1 MPGSVSTAS
10 RLHLS
15 HLSPEVVQ
23 SDIRAMSVECD
34 AVNGINLAQGICDTP
49 IPAVVVEAAQ
59 QAIAEG
65 RNTYSRLDGI
75 TPLRLAL
82 ARKFSEYNKLDYDP
96 AREILVTSGAT
107 GAFDAAIKALLNPG
121 DEVVIF
127 EPFYGYHLN
136 TLLAAGCTPI
146 VVALSGDDFN
156 LDPDA
161 LAAAITPRTRAVLIN
176 TPSNPAGK
184 VFARAELEAVAALS
198 IEHNLF
204 VFTDEIYEY
213 FLYDGVEHISPAT
226 LPGMRER
233 TITISGFSKI
243 FSVTGWRV
251 GYLGADAR
259 WTPSMGYFQ
268 DLTYICAPT
277 PFQFACAAGLDQL
290 GPDYYSHLAAD
301 YQLKRDQA
309 LTALRAAGFKPSVPK
324 GAYYILADCS
334 CLPGQ
339 TAKEKAMFL
348 LQNAGVA
355 AVPGGSFFAKDGPNS
370 TRAQNML
377 RFCFGKTQSDLD
389 RACAALSKLSV

>member
-1 MPGSVSTAS
+1 MSSTVHTAS

-34 AVNGINLAQGICDTP
+34 AVHGINLAQGICDTP
-49 IPAVVVEAAQ
+49 IPAVVLDAAH

-75 TPLRLAL
+75 TPLRAAL
-82 ARKFSEYNKLDYDP
+82 ARKFSEYNNLDYDP

-107 GAFDAAIKALLNPG
+107 GAFDAAVKALLNPG
-121 DEVVIF
+121 DEVLLF

-136 TLLAAGCTPI
+136 TLLAVRAVP
-146 VVALSGDDFN
+146 VAVPLSGDDFD
-156 LDPDA
+156 LDRDA
-161 LAAAITPRTRAVLIN
+161 LVAAITPRTRAVLIN

-184 VFARAELEAVAALS
+184 VFSRPELEFIAALAT
-198 IEHNLF
+198 EHDLF

-213 FLYDGVEHISPAT
+213 FLYDGIKHISPAS

-233 TITISGFSKI
+233 TITISGFSKV

-251 GYLGADAR
+251 GYLAADAR

-277 PFQFACAAGLDQL
+277 PFQFACTAGLDQL
-290 GPDYYSHLAAD
+290 GSEYYTQLAAD
-301 YQLKRDQA
+301 YHHKRDQT
-309 LTALRAAGFKPSVPK
+309 LTALRAAGLKPSVPR
-324 GAYYILADCS
+324 GAYYILADVS
-334 CLPGQ
+334 SLPGR

-348 LQNAGVA
+348 LQKTGVA
-355 AVPGGSFFAKDGPNS
+355 AVPGGSFFTKDGPNAR
-370 TRAQNML
+370 RAQNML
-377 RFCFGKTQSDLD
+377 RFCFAKTPADLN
-389 RACAALSKLSV
+389 RACEALANLRL